1 MDRVRIIELSQAHFG
16 RIIQMASLAPTGSN
30 CIVTSSIDKTVKVWD
45 LDCMEQAVHT
55 VERHDLPV
63 EEVMLGG
70 SNVVAARSRNCV
82 VLWDVDTGK
91 LLRKVSN
98 TMMGAVIT
106 KAALAKHGE
115 ILVTVE
121 CNCLLIWALNPNPKD
136 RDRGLLF
143 KEPVSEVVQLVLH
156 QDDTRL
162 LVVTKEAL
170 GDGVHMLRVES
181 RLLPDGESVY
191 TLDFPV
197 TRVKPICLTQDE
209 SWLVGLGWEAQRPV
223 IFVFHT
229 DSGEF
234 LHRVLLKI
242 LTTKDVLG
250 VVPVKD
256 KHNTIAII
264 ESDKANICDLKNKR
278 FLKPIPCWTGQSSQN
293 GKWGLSAP
301 SRGGLDLL
309 DLSHEGEVV
318 HQLIPRRTQGVA
330 TVHAMFNCTDEFVIY
345 FNSVEQSIQV
355 FRVESGQKMA
365 NYIVQADLRS
375 IATSQVLN

>member
-1 MDRVRIIELSQAHFG
+1 
-16 RIIQMASLAPTGSN
+16 MASLASTGSN

-45 LDCMEQAVHT
+45 LDCMGQAVHT

-70 SNVVAARSRNCV
+70 DNNMVAARSRNCIV
-82 VLWDVDTGK
+82 VWDGDTGK
-91 LLRKVSN
+91 MLRKVSN
-98 TMMGAVIT
+98 TMLGAVVT
-106 KAALAKHGE
+106 KAALARQGDL
-115 ILVTVE
+115 LVTVE
-121 CNCLLIWALNPNPKD
+121 CNCLLIWNLDPDPKD

-143 KEPVSEVVQLVLH
+143 KEPVTEVVQLVLH
-156 QDDTRL
+156 QEDTRV

-170 GDGVHMLRVES
+170 ADGVHMLRVES

-191 TLDFPV
+191 NLDFPV
-197 TRVKPICLTQDE
+197 TQVKPICLTQDE

-242 LTTKDVLG
+242 LSTKDVLD

-301 SRGGLDLL
+301 ARGGLDLL
-309 DLSHEGEVV
+309 DLGHEGALV

-330 TVHAMFNCTDEFVIY
+330 TVHAMFNATDEFVVY
-345 FNSVEQSIQV
+345 YNSVEASIQV
-355 FRVESGQKMA
+355 FKVEGGHRLA
-365 NYIVQADLRS
+365 NYVVQADLRS
-375 IATSQVLN
+375 IATSQVRPEFKNSDHS

>member
-1 MDRVRIIELSQAHFG
+1 
-16 RIIQMASLAPTGSN
+16 MASLASTGSN

-70 SNVVAARSRNCV
+70 DNNMVAARSRNCIV
-82 VLWDVDTGK
+82 VWDGDTGK
-91 LLRKVSN
+91 MLRKVSN
-98 TMMGAVIT
+98 TMLGAVVT
-106 KAALAKHGE
+106 KAALARQGDL
-115 ILVTVE
+115 LVTVE
-121 CNCLLIWALNPNPKD
+121 CNCLLIWNLDPDPKD

-143 KEPVSEVVQLVLH
+143 KEPVTEVVQLVLH
-156 QDDTRL
+156 QEDTRV

-170 GDGVHMLRVES
+170 ADGVHMLRVES

-191 TLDFPV
+191 NLDFPV

-242 LTTKDVLG
+242 LSTKDVLD

-301 SRGGLDLL
+301 ARGGLDLL
-309 DLSHEGEVV
+309 DLGHEGALV

-330 TVHAMFNCTDEFVIY
+330 TVHAMFNATDEFVIY
-345 FNSVEQSIQV
+345 YNSVEASIQV
-355 FRVESGQKMA
+355 FKVEGGHRLA
-365 NYIVQADLRS
+365 NYVVQADLRS
-375 IATSQVLN
+375 IATSQVRPEFKNSLITTEL